1 MGRDIYEKQKNA
13 KWGTKL
19 LEQLSLDLKAEF
31 ADIQGLSKT
40 NLKYCSSFYKFYS
53 ISQQPVDQLQ
63 NTELQQIEDA
73 KKLSQQPVDQ
83 IPWGH
88 NIQIFTKAKSIK
100 EAQFYIQQTIEN
112 VWSRDVL
119 ALQLKS
125 DLYNRQGKSITNFKQ
140 TLPAPQSDLAQQ
152 TVLYIH
158 HLPGKM

>member
-1 MGRDIYEKQKNA
+1 MYAIRSYYE
-13 KWGTKL
+13 
-19 LEQLSLDLKAEF
+19 
-31 ADIQGLSKT
+31 
-40 NLKYCSSFYKFYS
+40 
-53 ISQQPVDQLQ
+53 QPVDQLQ